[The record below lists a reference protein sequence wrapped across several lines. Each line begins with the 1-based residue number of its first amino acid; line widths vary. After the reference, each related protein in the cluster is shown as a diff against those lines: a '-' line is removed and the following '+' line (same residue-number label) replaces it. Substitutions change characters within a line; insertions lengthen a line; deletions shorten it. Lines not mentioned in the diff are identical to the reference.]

1 MAKIVISE
9 ISANYTYN
17 VGDNS
22 FATVALPI
30 TACWGPGFSDP
41 GPEDSIDTALEDVK
55 WLAFPATQTG
65 VERFVSTFRGPT
77 AGYRMYNDYSYA
89 QAMTL
94 LSAGYDV
101 LVCRLSNGLRA
112 HAAFNGSGEPEST
125 VYDGSVEYTE
135 NDGQTTGVKPATE
148 PMAASTGVVTLTAKY
163 PGTFGNKL
171 QCCLKK
177 MNYRTVLNDGIAM
190 TKYYW
195 NLITYVVDVSGMK
208 SAVENL
214 SFVFETANAT
224 DNISHYSEIDSAFVD
239 ISVEGDVYDSASQV
253 MHGTNHDDIVPSVRL
268 AGGTDY
274 KAYTD
279 DNAAASSAIANASS
293 RYAAVGYTVSESS
306 PDYVAQ
312 LKAALT
318 PTQNAGKEP
327 TYAFDTAT
335 LTRIANMQW
344 LYTAAVGFGSAG
356 TTSGIKGVYDLLKDK
371 LTYNPNRII
380 SPGWDD
386 QNYSEFNGYP
396 RNDHNAKMQDVSPMH
411 IKLMD
416 VAYHSRCAT
425 SIIDIPRSCLRK
437 FVYNDSADTASE
449 GYAQMLA
456 RYTPNTAATDVN
468 GSLYQTHSAL
478 FAPWGK
484 YPYAG
489 INKPTTA
496 SPAFLALMI
505 QRAQILNQPMQYEWA
520 LPTNRKHNL
529 PIGKMDYIVTK
540 HLLDEWQKLE
550 GVGVNVITNIPDL
563 GTNIWGNSTLY
574 EVPPATYQA
583 LANLS
588 TRYLVN
594 AIENV
599 AYRCGLSITFAYSN
613 GQAYNKFY
621 AGVTPILDT
630 MKSVGAIEDYRV
642 QMSAD
647 IDSLDRVNANSVIGK
662 ILVSV
667 NGVIN
672 DIYVDLV
679 CLPSSVDL
687 NAYLS

>member
-1 MAKIVISE
+1 MAKIVINE
-9 ISANYTYN
+9 ISANYTYA

-22 FATVALPI
+22 FATVALPL

-41 GPEDSIDTALEDVK
+41 GADGDTDTALEDVK
-55 WLAFPATQTG
+55 WIHFPATQTG
-65 VERFVSTFRGPT
+65 VENFVSTFRGPT
-77 AGYRMYNDYSYA
+77 AGYRMYGDYSYA

-101 LVCRLSNGLRA
+101 LACRISNGA
-112 HAAFNGSGEPEST
+112 SASAQFSGSGEPQPDPS
-125 VYDGSVEYTE
+125 VYDGSVEYTDPE
-135 NDGQTTGVKPATE
+135 ESGQVTGTMASKEGPAPAVSE
-148 PMAASTGVVTLTAKY
+148 GQITLTAKY

-171 QCCLKK
+171 QCYLKK
-177 MNYRTVLNDGIAM
+177 LSYRDVLNNGIVA

-195 NLITYVVDVSGMK
+195 NLITYVVDVTGMK

-214 SFVFETANAT
+214 TFVFQIENAT
-224 DNISHYSEIDSAFVD
+224 DNILHYTEVESAFVN
-239 ISVEGDVYDSASQV
+239 IAVTGDVYDSESQIIEGDNP
-253 MHGTNHDDIVPSVRL
+253 HDIVPSIRL
-268 AGGTDY
+268 VGGTDY
-274 KAYTD
+274 AAYES
-279 DNAAASSAIANASS
+279 AADAVSAAIKSATS
-293 RYAAVGYTVSESS
+293 RYTAVGITGT
-306 PDYVAQ
+306 PDYVTQ
-312 LKAALT
+312 LSGAISEDPGT
-318 PTQNAGKEP
+318 HE
-327 TYAFDTAT
+327 YAFDLAT
-335 LTRIANMQW
+335 LTRIANIQW
-344 LYTAAVGFGSAG
+344 IYSAAVGFAGAGS
-356 TTSGIKGVYDLLKDK
+356 TSGIKGVYDLLKDK

-386 QNYSEFNGYP
+386 QDYSLFGGYP
-396 RNDHNAKMQDVSPMH
+396 LGNASAKMQDVSPMH

-416 VAYHSRCAT
+416 VAYYSRCAT
-425 SIIDIPRSCLRK
+425 SLLDIPRSCLRK
-437 FVYNDSADTASE
+437 FVYNDSADGREE

-456 RYTPNTAATDVN
+456 RYSPNTAATDVN
-468 GSLYQTHSAL
+468 GPFYQTHSAL

-489 INKPTTA
+489 INKQTTA
-496 SPAFLALMI
+496 SPSFLALMI
-505 QRAQILNQPMQYEWA
+505 QRAQILNQPTQYEWA

-529 PIGKMDYIVTK
+529 PIGKMDYVVTK

-599 AYRCGLSITFAYSN
+599 AYRCGLSITFSYSN

-630 MKSVGAIEDYRV
+630 MKNVGAIEDYRV

-647 IDSLDRVNANSVIGK
+647 IDSLDQVQANIVVGTIW
-662 ILVSV
+662 LSV

-687 NAYLS
+687 NTYLS